1 MAWSIPS
8 SASVCRTRERGVTGD
23 PLYLAGQWRAGAVDE
38 ALRAPWDDALLATQS
53 LAGEAEID
61 AALAAATAARGAC
74 GALPLV
80 ERAQAL
86 RHVARRLGEDRA
98 SLALQLCR
106 AVGKPIVE
114 AEGEVDRAIR
124 TFSLAADACSQ
135 SVSET
140 LELAGNGRPR
150 LGVVR
155 RFPVGVV
162 VAIAPFNFP
171 LNLVAHKLAP
181 AIAAGCPVIVKPPP
195 QAPGLALALA
205 RYVAETSWPA
215 GGLSVLPCAPAVAE
229 RLVTDPRAQLVSFTG
244 SQAVG
249 WRLRTIAGTKR
260 VVLELGGN
268 AAAFVD
274 DSADLD
280 RAAAALAAS
289 AFAYAGQKC
298 ISLQRL
304 FLAASIYERFV
315 AKLIAATQA
324 IRVGDPEQRATICG
338 PLIDDRAAHRLSDWI
353 DEAVAAGATPLVAGD
368 REGRRFQPAIFEGV
382 PAAVRLAREEA
393 FGPTLNVAPVASCD
407 EAFAAINDSAYGLQ
421 AAIWSAR
428 REVIEAAHRT
438 LEVGAIV
445 VDDAPSFRDDA
456 MPYGG
461 VKASG
466 LGREGVRY
474 AIADLTEPRLLV
486 LPPSA
491 SAT

>member
-1 MAWSIPS
+1 MI
-8 SASVCRTRERGVTGD
+8 GD
-23 PLYLAGQWRAGAVDE
+23 PLYLAGQWRSGAVEE
-38 ALRAPWDDALLATQS
+38 AVRAPWDDALVATQS
-53 LAGEAEID
+53 LAGEAEVD
-61 AALAAATAARGAC
+61 LALAAATVARPAC
-74 GALPLV
+74 AALPLA
-80 ERAQAL
+80 ERAQVL
-86 RHVARRLGEDRA
+86 RHVAQRLGEDRA
-98 SLALQLCR
+98 PLALQLCR
-106 AVGKPIVE
+106 AVGKPLVE

-135 SVSET
+135 IASET
-140 LELAGNGRPR
+140 MELSGNGRPR

-155 RFPVGVV
+155 RFPIGVV
-162 VAIAPFNFP
+162 IAIAPFNFP

-205 RYVAETSWPA
+205 RFIAETSWPA
-215 GGLSVLPCAPAVAE
+215 GGLSVLPCAPAIAE
-229 RLVTDPRAQLVSFTG
+229 RLVTDPRPQLVSFTG

-249 WRLRTIAGTKR
+249 WKLRAIAGPKR

-274 DSADLD
+274 ETADLD
-280 RAAAALAAS
+280 RAAAALAPS

-304 FLAASIYERFV
+304 FIATSIYDRFV
-315 AKLIAATQA
+315 AKLIGATLA
-324 IRVGDPEQRATICG
+324 IRVGDPEQRPTVCG
-338 PLIDDRAAHRLSDWI
+338 PLIDDRAAHRLTAWI
-353 DEAVAAGATPLVAGD
+353 DEAVAAGATPLLAGD
-368 REGRRFQPAIFEGV
+368 REGRCFAPSIFEGV
-382 PAAVRLAREEA
+382 PAHVRLAREEA
-393 FGPTLNVAPVASCD
+393 FGPTLNVAPVASPD
-407 EAFAAINDSAYGLQ
+407 EAFFAINDSAYGLQ

-428 REVIEAAHRT
+428 HEVIEAAHRT

-466 LGREGVRY
+466 VGREGVRY
-474 AIADLTEPRLLV
+474 AIADMTEPRLLV
-486 LPPSA
+486 LPPAAPSA
-491 SAT
+491 